1 MKSKFTW
8 IFTLFMVLAVQLVSA
23 QEKTV
28 TGTVTDADFKDPL
41 PGVSVMLE
49 GTQFGTETDMDG
61 KYSIKAKPGQRLVF
75 EYAGFK
81 QIALTVGQ
89 SDVLNAEMAELTD
102 ELDVVIIDNYRE
114 VSQEK
119 SSVAAATVT
128 SKTIEGRP
136 NPSLIQNLQGQ
147 VAGLNISTG
156 SGQPGSDNTT
166 VILRGLGSING
177 AVEPLFIIDGI
188 PASSARYRSLNPND
202 VDNVTVLKDAG
213 ATAIYGNRGANGVIV
228 ITTKRAGFDTDLEV
242 RYSGNTG
249 VSFTQ
254 DNQYNLMN
262 AKEYLD
268 FIGRNSN
275 NAVDGNWDEYFLREG
290 IGQNHTLSFSAGAK
304 NISTYTSVGFSDM
317 EGIMQNTA
325 FKRFTFRNNMQGRS
339 NNGRLNYN
347 TTVNAALTN
356 SDLVTGTGTAGVNN
370 NLFMG
375 AFQSMPYLTPGDVD
389 GSYSDLES
397 QVNRLGV
404 GAMPYL
410 LMDKLANNETWQ
422 DELKLLVN
430 GNISYDLGRG
440 FSAGTTLGVDYQTIN
455 QNSYDAPWSFNS
467 LYFAPVDQEWTGY
480 VSEINERRVVINA
493 NTNLKWNK
501 TFNDKHTVGAAL
513 FVEYLK
519 AHYRNSS
526 LSKEGFDPIFFDKGN
541 WTGSIPDNEDNDFY
555 VPSAGLS
562 TSNAGLFSYFGV
574 FNYDYDSRYG
584 VEATIRRDASFR
596 FVDDNKWGTFW
607 ALSGRWNISN
617 EKFMDGSRVSDLK
630 LRASYGT
637 AGNQDITGG
646 GLFGGANLYE
656 TLYASGFGYN
666 NNTSLVLSQ
675 LPNRSLQWETITTAN
690 IGLDYGFF
698 DNRLR
703 GTVDVY
709 SKKTEDLY
717 QNVPLSAINATTGL
731 MSNFGSLKN
740 EGIEFLVAADVVKN
754 DNLRVTIN
762 FNGAY
767 NKNTILD
774 IPNEGGFNW
783 NGSSLSAMNEGD
795 MLGQFYLYKFAG
807 VDEATGDALYYD
819 SNGDLTDEPLDEDR
833 HLTGKTYMP
842 KYQGSF
848 GFDVAYKGWFATAN
862 FTYAQDLYR
871 YDNDYF
877 FFMSPS
883 SRGNSNMS
891 NDALGRWTSTNT
903 ENATYPNYTS
913 RHLDKLGDSD
923 YYLQDASY
931 IRLRYISLGYNFT
944 EKQLGF
950 MGLKGMRVYGQAEN
964 LLTWTKW
971 RGWDAESNRGV
982 DFGQY
987 PTPRTVSFGVEVQF

>member
-114 VSQEK
+114 VSQEQ

-156 SGQPGSDNTT
+156 SGQPGSDDTT

-268 FIGRNSN
+268 FIGRNSA
-275 NAVDGNWDEYFLREG
+275 NAQDGNWDEYFLREG

-304 NISTYTSVGFSDM
+304 NLSSYTSVGFSDM

-339 NNGRLNYN
+339 NNGRLTYN

-356 SDLVTGTGTAGVNN
+356 SDMVTGTGGNGVNQ
-370 NLFMG
+370 NLFWG
-375 AFQSMPYLTPGDVD
+375 AFTSRPDLLPSDYVPGFANVLQKLQEHGM
-389 GSYSDLES
+389 GS
-397 QVNRLGV
+397 
-404 GAMPYL
+404 MPYL
-410 LMDKLANNETWQ
+410 LMDKLENDGRFQ
-422 DELKLLVN
+422 DEVKLLVN
-430 GNISYDLGRG
+430 GGLSYDLGKG

-455 QNSYDAPWSFNS
+455 QNSYQSPWSFNS
-467 LYFAPVDQEWTGY
+467 LYFAAADQDWTGY

-493 NTNLKWNK
+493 NTNLKWSK

-562 TSNAGLFSYFGV
+562 VSNAGLFSYFGV

-596 FVDDNKWGTFW
+596 FVDDNRWGTFW

-666 NNTSLVLSQ
+666 NDTSLVLSQ
-675 LPNRSLQWETITTAN
+675 LPNRELQWETITTAN

-703 GTVDVY
+703 GSVDVY

-717 QNVPLSAINATTGL
+717 QGVPLSSINATSTL

-740 EGIEFLVAADVVKN
+740 EGIEFLVAADVVRN
-754 DNLRVTIN
+754 DDLRVTIN

-767 NKNTILD
+767 NKNTILEL
-774 IPNEGGFNW
+774 PNEDGFFW

-795 MLGQFYLYKFAG
+795 MLGQFYMFKYAG

-819 SNGDLTDEPLDEDR
+819 RNGDLTNEPLDEDR

-871 YDNDYF
+871 FDNDYY
-877 FFMSPS
+877 FFMHPS
-883 SRGNSNMS
+883 SRGVQNMS

-903 ENATYPNYTS
+903 ENANYPNYS
-913 RHLDKLGDSD
+913 SKHLDKLIDSD

-982 DFGQY
+982 DMGQY